1 VRARRGNGGA
11 GNGAG
16 DAAPPAR
23 GRRGNGGGDG
33 TGVAEPRARG
43 RGNGGGAG
51 GDGGGVLP
59 MRRLL
64 TAMRALRAGD
74 FTVRLP
80 DTTDPLM
87 DEIFETFNEIAS
99 LNDRVAREMTRV
111 ATTVGREG
119 QMSDRAAAGPVTGGW
134 AQELEAV
141 NGLIV
146 DLTQPTTEV
155 ARVLTAVARGDLS
168 QKMVLEIDGKS
179 VQGEFLRI
187 GTTVNTLVDQ
197 LSAFASEVTRVAR
210 EVGTEGRLG
219 GQANVPGVAGTW
231 KDLTDSVNFMA
242 SNLTAQ
248 VRNIADVTT
257 AVAKGDLS
265 RKITVDVKGELLE
278 LKNTINTMVDQLSSF
293 ASEVTRV
300 AREVGTEGVLGGQAS
315 VPGVAGTWKDLT
327 DAVNF
332 MAGNLTGQVRNI
344 ALVTTA
350 VANGDLSQK
359 ITVDVKGEMLELKN
373 TINTMVDQ
381 LSAFASEVTR
391 VAREVGTEG
400 VLGGQAEVPGVAGTW
415 KDLTENVNQLAGNLT
430 VQLRDVRDVAT
441 AIADGDLT
449 RKITV
454 EVRGEILQIK
464 EVINSMVDR
473 LSVFADEVTR
483 VAREVG
489 TEGMLGGQADVPNV
503 GGTWKDLTDAVNFM
517 AGNLTGQVRNIALV
531 TTAVANG
538 DLSQKITVD
547 VKGEM
552 LELKNTINTMVD
564 QLSTFASEVTRV
576 AREVGTEGKLGGQ
589 AKVEGVAGVWRDLTD
604 NVNQLAGNLTVQLRD
619 VSAVATA
626 IANGDLTRK
635 ITVEAAGEILQIKD
649 VVNAMVDRLSA
660 FASEVTRVA
669 REVGTEGVLGGQ
681 ANVGGVAGT
690 WKDLTD
696 SVNFMA
702 SSLTGQVRDIA
713 LVTTAVANG
722 DLSQKIT
729 VDVKGEMLELK
740 NTINTMVDQLSTF
753 ASEVTRVAR
762 EVGTEGELGGQAQV
776 EGVAGVWRDLTES
789 VNQLAGN
796 LTVQLRDVSAVATA
810 IADGDLTR
818 KITVEAAGEILQIK
832 EVINAMVDRL
842 SVFADEV
849 TRVAR
854 EVGTEGVLGGQA
866 EVPNVGG
873 TWKDLTDSVNF
884 MASNLTN
891 QVRNIADVTTAV
903 ARGDLSQKITVD
915 VKGEMLQLKN
925 TVNTMVDQLSAFA
938 SEVTRVAREVG
949 TEGVL
954 GGQAE
959 VPGVAGTWK
968 DLTDSVNFMA
978 SNLTN
983 QVRNIADVTTAVAN
997 GDLSQKITVDVKGE
1011 MLELK
1016 NTINTMVDQ
1025 LSTFASEVTRV
1036 AREVGTEGQLGG
1048 QANVEGVAG
1057 VWRDLTENVNQ
1068 LAGNLTVQ
1076 LRDVRDVATAIA
1088 DGDLTRKITVEAA
1101 GEILQIKDVI
1111 NAMVDRLS
1119 AFASEVTRVAR
1130 EVGTEG
1136 VLGGQANVGGVAGTW
1151 RDLTDSVNFMA
1162 SSLTGQVR
1170 DIALVTTAV
1179 ANGDLSQKI
1188 TVDVKGEMLE
1198 LKNTI
1203 NTMVDQLST
1212 FASEVTRVAREVGT
1226 EGELGG
1232 QAKVEGVAGVWRDLT
1247 DNVNQLAGNLTVQ
1260 LRDVSAVATAIADGD
1275 LTRKITVEA
1284 SGEILQIK
1292 DVINAMV
1299 DRLSIFADEVTRV
1312 AREVGTEGVLGGQA
1326 EVPGVAGTW
1335 KDLTDAVNFMAGNLT
1350 GQVRNIALVT
1360 TAVANGDLSQKI
1372 TVDVKGEMLEL
1383 KNTVNTMVDQLSAFA
1398 SEVTRV
1404 AREVGTEGVLGGQAS
1419 VEGVAGV
1426 WRDLTENVNQLAGN
1440 LTVQLRELRDV
1451 ATAIADGDLT
1461 RKITVEVRGEIL
1473 QIKEVINSMVDRL
1486 SVFADEVTRVAR
1498 EVGTEGVL
1506 GGQAQ
1511 VPNVGGTWKDL
1522 TDSVNFMAS
1531 NLTDQV
1537 RNIADVT
1544 TAVAR
1549 GDLSQ
1554 KITVD
1559 VKGEMLQLK
1568 NTVNTMVDQLSS
1580 FASEVTR
1587 VAREVGT
1594 EGVLGGQAE
1603 VPGVGG
1609 TWKDLTD
1616 SVNFMASN
1624 LTNQVRNIADVT
1636 TAVAKGDLSRKI
1648 TVDVKGEMLQLKNT
1662 VNTMVD
1668 QLSSF
1673 ASEVTRVA
1681 KEVGTEGRLGG
1692 QANVEG
1698 VAGVWRDLTDSV
1710 NFMAGNL
1717 TGQVRNIAD
1726 VTTAVARGDLS
1737 RKITVDVKGEMLQL
1751 KNTINTMVDQLSAF
1765 ASEVTRVAR
1774 EVGTEGKLGGQARV
1788 EGVAGVWRD
1797 LTDNV
1802 NQLAGNLT
1810 VQLRDVS
1817 AVATAI
1823 ADGDLTRK
1831 ITVEAAGE
1839 ILQIKDVVNAMVDR
1853 LSLFADEVTRL
1864 AREVGTEGKL
1874 GGQAEVPGAAGTWR
1888 ALTDNVNAMA
1898 NSLTGQ
1904 VRAITDVAIAVTT
1917 GDLTRSITVEAKG
1930 ELDELKRNINQ
1941 MISNLK
1947 ETTERNQEQD
1957 WLKTNL
1963 AKFSRMMQG
1972 QKDLEAVSRLIMSEL
1987 TPLVGAN
1994 HGAFFLMDQETN
2006 APLLKLIASYAY
2018 KARKQVSNRFRLGE
2032 GIVGQSA
2039 LEKKPILLTGVPD
2052 DYITISSGLGEAPP
2066 RNIVVLPVLFEGE
2079 VKAVIELASF
2089 MPFSQIH
2096 QLFLDQLTESVGV
2109 VINMISA
2116 NMRTEELLEQSQNL
2130 TQELQS
2136 QSQELQSQQE
2146 ELRRTNAELEAQAR
2160 TLKASEEALRDQ
2172 QEELQQV
2179 NEELE
2184 EKASLLAEQ
2193 NRKVEQKNAEVE
2205 SARRA
2210 LEEKAEQLALSSKY
2224 KSEFLANMSHELRTP
2239 LNSLLILAKLLAD
2252 NKEGNLTSKQVEF
2265 AQTILGAGT
2274 DLLNLINDVL
2284 DLSKVEAGKM
2294 EISPTNVYMKDVT
2307 AYVDRSFRPMADQ
2320 KGLQLNLHVDGE
2332 VPEFLFT
2339 DGQRLQQ
2346 VLKNLLS
2353 NAFKFT
2359 EKGGITLAIR
2369 AADKGRR
2376 FNNRTLDEADMVIA
2390 FSVQD
2395 TGIGIARDKQQL
2407 IFEAFQQ
2414 EDGTTSRK
2422 FGGTGL
2428 GLSISREITRL
2439 LGGEIRVESTQGEGS
2454 TFTLFLPRTWPGD
2467 PDAGRRAAPA
2477 DDDGARSLA
2486 PSRPARRAPQREAQ
2500 QPSRGE
2506 AQPARAPQAEPSEER
2521 RQGPRDPAEVGIRD
2535 DRASIEPGDRA
2546 VLIVENDPTFAR
2558 ILLDMARERGF
2569 KAIVALDGETGL
2581 ELVRDYHPDAVT
2593 LDIDLPGIDGW
2604 TVLDRLKHAPET
2616 RHIPVHIVSGVGM
2629 RQRGLRQGAFSYL
2642 EKPVSQEALDNAFEK
2657 IGNFLSDG
2665 VKRLLVVEDDE
2676 RQRES
2681 IIELVGDED
2690 VEITAV
2696 GTAADAL
2703 ERLRATHFDCMVL
2716 DLGLGGD
2723 DGFQLLEEVKSTPE
2737 MQDIPIIIYT
2747 GKELSQQ
2754 EETQLRRY
2762 AETIIVKDAKSPE
2775 RLLDETAL
2783 FLHRVESNLPDTKRR
2798 MLEQLHQSDSA
2809 FAGKKVLVVD
2819 DDVRNI
2825 FSLTSVLEG
2834 QGMEVVFAENGRA
2847 AIDVLKANPDVDI
2860 VLMDVMMPEMDGY
2873 ETTAAIRQM
2882 DEFRELP
2889 IISLTAKAMKGD
2901 REKSIASGAS
2911 DYITKPVD
2919 TDQLLSLMRVWLY
2932 R

>member
-1 VRARRGNGGA
+1 VQQEPPVDPVNTNPTNTPPAGDGDGRVPGGNGLPEGA
-11 GNGAG
+11 PVPAPGRRIRGRATAP
-16 DAAPPAR
+16 DAETPAPPARGRAPAPDAQTPAPPARGRPPAPAAKTPPVR
-23 GRRGNGGGDG
+23 GRRGNGGA
-33 TGVAEPRARG
+33 AEPAAARAAAAASAPVARG
-43 RGNGGGAG
+43 RARAAGGGAPGGPGGPGG
-51 GDGGGVLP
+51 GDGNVLP
-59 MRRLL
+59 LRRLL

-80 DTTDPLM
+80 DTSDPLM
-87 DEIFETFNEIAS
+87 DEIFDTFNDIAS
-99 LNDRVAREMTRV
+99 LNDRTTREMTRV

-119 QMSDRAAAGPVTGGW
+119 QMSDRAQAGNVTGGW
-134 AQELEAV
+134 AHNLDAV

-257 AVAKGDLS
+257 AVARGDLS

-278 LKNTINTMVDQLSSF
+278 LKNTINTMVDQLSAF

-489 TEGMLGGQADVPNV
+489 TEGMLGGQAEVPNV

-564 QLSTFASEVTRV
+564 QLSAFASEVTRV
-576 AREVGTEGKLGGQ
+576 AKEVGTEGKLGGQ
-589 AKVEGVAGVWRDLTD
+589 ARVEDVAGVWRDLTD
-604 NVNQLAGNLTVQLRD
+604 NVNQLAGNLTIQLRD

-626 IANGDLTRK
+626 IADGDLTRK

-649 VVNAMVDRLSA
+649 VINAMVDRLSA

-690 WKDLTD
+690 WRDLTD
-696 SVNFMA
+696 AVNFMA
-702 SSLTGQVRDIA
+702 GNLTGQVRDIA

-762 EVGTEGELGGQAQV
+762 EVGTEGQLGGQAQV
-776 EGVAGVWRDLTES
+776 EGVAGVWRDLTEN

-842 SVFADEV
+842 SIFADEV

-866 EVPNVGG
+866 DVPDVAG

-959 VPGVAGTWK
+959 VPGVGGTWK

-1011 MLELK
+1011 MLQLK

-1025 LSTFASEVTRV
+1025 LSAFASEVTRV
-1036 AREVGTEGQLGG
+1036 AKEVGTEGRLGG
-1048 QANVEGVAG
+1048 QARVEGVAG

-1076 LRDVRDVATAIA
+1076 LRDVSAVATAIA
-1088 DGDLTRKITVEAA
+1088 DGDLGRKITVEAA
-1101 GEILQIKDVI
+1101 GEILQIKQVI
-1111 NAMVDRLS
+1111 NSMVDRLS
-1119 AFASEVTRVAR
+1119 V
-1130 EVGTEG
+1130 
-1136 VLGGQANVGGVAGTW
+1136 
-1151 RDLTDSVNFMA
+1151 
-1162 SSLTGQVR
+1162 
-1170 DIALVTTAV
+1170 
-1179 ANGDLSQKI
+1179 
-1188 TVDVKGEMLE
+1188 
-1198 LKNTI
+1198 
-1203 NTMVDQLST
+1203 
-1212 FASEVTRVAREVGT
+1212 
-1226 EGELGG
+1226 
-1232 QAKVEGVAGVWRDLT
+1232 
-1247 DNVNQLAGNLTVQ
+1247 
-1260 LRDVSAVATAIADGD
+1260 
-1275 LTRKITVEA
+1275 
-1284 SGEILQIK
+1284 
-1292 DVINAMV
+1292 
-1299 DRLSIFADEVTRV
+1299 FADEVTRV

-1440 LTVQLRELRDV
+1440 LTVQLRDVRDV

-1473 QIKEVINSMVDRL
+1473 QIKQVINSMVDRL

-1531 NLTDQV
+1531 NLTNQV

-1544 TAVAR
+1544 TAVAK

-1559 VKGEMLQLK
+1559 VKGELLQLK
-1568 NTVNTMVDQLSS
+1568 NTINTMVDQLSS

-1603 VPGVGG
+1603 VPGVAG

-1662 VNTMVD
+1662 VNVMVD

-1681 KEVGTEGRLGG
+1681 REVGTEGRLGG

-1726 VTTAVARGDLS
+1726 VTTAVAKGDLS

-1839 ILQIKDVVNAMVDR
+1839 ILQIKDVVNSMVDR
-1853 LSLFADEVTRL
+1853 LSIFADEVTRL

-1898 NSLTGQ
+1898 NSLTNQ
-1904 VRAITDVAIAVTT
+1904 VRAIKDVAIAVTT
-1917 GDLTRSITVEAKG
+1917 GDLTRSITVEARG

-1994 HGAFFLMDQETN
+1994 HGAFFLADQDAN
-2006 APLLKLIASYAY
+2006 APLFKLIASYAY

-2066 RNIVVLPVLFEGE
+2066 RNIMVLPVLFEGE

-2089 MPFSQIH
+2089 LPFSQIH
-2096 QLFLDQLTESVGV
+2096 QVFLDQLTESVGV

-2116 NMRTEELLEQSQNL
+2116 NMRTEELLEQSQKL

-2205 SARRA
+2205 AARRA

-2252 NKEGNLTSKQVEF
+2252 NKDGNLTEKQVEF

-2294 EISPTNVYMKDVT
+2294 EITPANVYMKDVT
-2307 AYVDRSFRPMADQ
+2307 AFVDRSFRPMADQ
-2320 KGLQLNLHVDGE
+2320 KGLELKLDVASD
-2332 VPEFLFT
+2332 VPEFIYS
-2339 DGQRLQQ
+2339 DGLRLQQ

-2359 EKGGITLAIR
+2359 EKGGITLEVR
-2369 AADKGRR
+2369 EADKGRR
-2376 FNNRTLDEADMVIA
+2376 FNNRALDEADMVVA
-2390 FSVQD
+2390 FAVRD

-2428 GLSISREITRL
+2428 GLSISREIARL

-2454 TFTLFLPRTWPGD
+2454 TFTLFVPRTWPGD
-2467 PDAGRRAAPA
+2467 PDEARRNREDETLRMTGGLTRGAPA
-2477 DDDGARSLA
+2477 PGRVAR
-2486 PSRPARRAPQREAQ
+2486 PERRTQPRPPAPQRDDAPRAEEDEA
-2500 QPSRGE
+2500 R
-2506 AQPARAPQAEPSEER
+2506 EER
-2521 RQGPRDPAEVGIRD
+2521 RQNTRDPGEVGIRD

-2569 KAIVALDGETGL
+2569 KAIVALDGETAL
-2581 ELVRDYHPDAVT
+2581 ELVRDYRPDAVT

-2604 TVLDRLKHAPET
+2604 TVLDRLKHSAET
-2616 RHIPVHIVSGVGM
+2616 RHIPVHIVSGAGAK
-2629 RQRGLRQGAFSYL
+2629 QRGLRQGAFSYL
-2642 EKPVSQEALDNAFEK
+2642 EKPVSQEALDNAFGK
-2657 IGNFLSDG
+2657 IGDFLSDG

-2676 RQRES
+2676 VQRQS

-2703 ERLRATHFDCMVL
+2703 ERLRNTRFDCMVL

-2723 DGFQLLEEVKSTPE
+2723 DGFQLLEQVKSTEE
-2737 MQDIPIIIYT
+2737 MQEIPIIIYT
-2747 GKELSQQ
+2747 GKELSPE
-2754 EETQLRRY
+2754 EETRLRRY

-2783 FLHRVESNLPDTKRR
+2783 FLHRVESNLPEGKRQ
-2798 MLEQLHQSDSA
+2798 MLAQVHKSDA
-2809 FAGKKVLVVD
+2809 TFAGKKVLVVD

-2847 AIDVLKANPDVDI
+2847 AIEELRANPDVDI

-2873 ETTAAIRQM
+2873 ETTQAIREM
-2882 DEFRELP
+2882 DEFRDLP